1 MTTRTLTTLLLVGG
15 LLHLAITSAGV
26 VMTLVLD
33 WRKNLACLSGLTRHI
48 IWTHAGFVLMTIVAF
63 GLVSLLCAADLAGGS
78 PLARA
83 TCAFIALFWGTRL
96 IIQFFLFDARP
107 YLTNV
112 LLKLGYHG
120 LTAVFAYFTLT
131 YGLAAVAGRS

>member
-15 LLHLAITSAGV
+15 LLHLGITSAGL

-33 WRKNLACLSGLTRHI
+33 WRKSLASLSGLTRHI

-63 GLVSLLCAADLAGGS
+63 GVVSLMFAADLAGGT

-83 TCAFIALFWGTRL
+83 TCAFIALFWGARL
-96 IIQFFLFDARP
+96 MIQFFLFDAKP
-107 YLTNV
+107 YLTNAP
-112 LLKLGYHG
+112 LKVGYHG
-120 LTAVFAYFTLT
+120 LTAVFAYFTFT
-131 YGLAAVAGRS
+131 YGWAAVVGSS